1 MIHRGSLFVSRELN
15 ERNHYCIV
23 TSVTDTRY
31 YVQACHF
38 IPYITAAE
46 VASFL
51 EEYKDR
57 EAQGYIERSTGRLF
71 AKAISGSAGDRF
83 GSTQRYYV
91 RLINP

>member
-57 EAQGYIERSTGRLF
+57 EAQGYIERSTGNL
-71 AKAISGSAGDRF
+71 AIKAADSCGSYRI
-83 GSTQRYYV
+83 TQRYYV